1 MACSWSSRSQAGES
15 SSYAE
20 LKNLKTK
27 LVGLWLVIQL
37 KRMKAVAQIH
47 ESCFFLIVIFLVLFH
62 TTFVDDFIQQS
73 CKKAAD
79 RERSLNYT
87 FCVST
92 LEADP
97 KSHGAD
103 LYGLA
108 NITLYLAGTKVINIT
123 AQTQELKK
131 DPKVDQPA
139 LQDCEELYEDAPDS
153 MQEAIDSFKEKD
165 YEAALNPLSAALNAP
180 DTCETG
186 FQERKAVS
194 PLKKE
199 DDDFTQLGVISLTF
213 IGLLSGK
220 Q

>member
-1 MACSWSSRSQAGES
+1 MFLPYCHLSRA
-15 SSYAE
+15 
-20 LKNLKTK
+20 
-27 LVGLWLVIQL
+27 
-37 KRMKAVAQIH
+37 
-47 ESCFFLIVIFLVLFH
+47 
-62 TTFVDDFIQQS
+62 DDFIQQS
-73 CKKAAD
+73 YKKAAD

-123 AQTQELKK
+123 AQIQELKK

-139 LQDCEELYEDAPDS
+139 LQDCEEAPDS

-165 YEAALNPLSAALNAP
+165 Y
-180 DTCETG
+180 DTC
-186 FQERKAVS
+186 
-194 PLKKE
+194 
-199 DDDFTQLGVISLTF
+199 IS
-213 IGLLSGK
+213 
-220 Q
+220 